1 MKKLIEVKLINIGK
15 HKIEVIKL
23 IKLFTGL
30 GLKESK
36 ELADKLPSTFKVY
49 KPEYDFKQ
57 IKKNF
62 DAIGA
67 KVELVEKIE
76 PIKEIKK
83 NVPGKPGEDLKEKTP
98 IKSGKIKNKKIWK
111 KPTFTENIKTSS
123 IPDEKFFN
131 INKKADTIFFVKSIK
146 SSLAIAIIGAFILA
160 LSNIYYPYH
169 AFYGFSVIGVII
181 ALTIRSTTGKTS
193 IGLGILAGA
202 FTLLSFFI
210 YPFLNNPIFSFIYG
224 EILYLHAPNTL
235 YILFSIIYPSAFIPA
250 ILAYLIA
257 SNGNLG
263 KKLNTTFK
271 IGTKTNKSKFNS
283 KSYQKG
289 KRNIRRRKRKLD

>member
-1 MKKLIEVKLINIGK
+1 
-15 HKIEVIKL
+15 
-23 IKLFTGL
+23 
-30 GLKESK
+30 
-36 ELADKLPSTFKVY
+36 
-49 KPEYDFKQ
+49 
-57 IKKNF
+57 
-62 DAIGA
+62 
-67 KVELVEKIE
+67 
-76 PIKEIKK
+76 
-83 NVPGKPGEDLKEKTP
+83 DLKEKTP
-98 IKSGKIKNKKIWK
+98 IKSGKTKNKKVWK
-111 KPTFTENIKTSS
+111 KPTFTENSKTSS
-123 IPDEKFFN
+123 ISDEKFFN

-146 SSLAIAIIGAFILA
+146 SSLTIAIIGAFILA
-160 LSNIYYPYH
+160 LSNIYYPFH
-169 AFYGFSVIGVII
+169 AFYGFCIIGVVI

-210 YPFLNNPIFSFIYG
+210 YPFFNNPIFSFIYG
-224 EILYLHAPNTL
+224 EIMYLRAPNTFYL
-235 YILFSIIYPSAFIPA
+235 LFSIIYPSAFIPA

-289 KRNIRRRKRKLD
+289 KRNIRRKKRSLD